1 MATRKVEVNVTV
13 KLKMVVE
20 EGQEIGDILDEID
33 YDFSDTTGNADVEDM
48 EIVDYEIVDSR

>member
-20 EGQEIGDILDEID
+20 EGQEIGDILDEIE

-48 EIVDYEIVDSR
+48 EIVDYEVVDSR

>member
-48 EIVDYEIVDSR
+48 EIVGYEIVDSR